1 MPFWERATIAAVVIV
16 ASIVLAKIVDVTMR
30 RVQLRAGA
38 ETRYRVLRR
47 AVMAVIVV
55 VAVLSA
61 LLVFPQVRAVAG
73 ALLASGAVIGIIV
86 GFASQRTLGN
96 FVAGILIA
104 FTQPLRIGDRVTV
117 DGVDGVVEEITLTY
131 TFIRADDDT
140 RLVVPNE
147 KLASDTIHN
156 ATIVERA
163 QRAEITVQLPLSS
176 DLENVIGLL
185 GDEVADQREPEVF
198 VSSLES
204 NATVTVRALVDDPS
218 RAERLQHDL
227 RLRAHGGCA
236 RPGSTT
242 GETFGFPRVP
252 PSGLSS
258 LGFAGD
264 ARDCFHSRPQWAAPA
279 RSVAAATT
287 TAQTRQESP

>member
-16 ASIVLAKIVDVTMR
+16 ASIVLAKIADVAMR
-30 RVQLRAGA
+30 RIQLRAGA

-47 AVMAVIVV
+47 AVTASIVF
-55 VAVLSA
+55 VALFSA

-73 ALLASGAVIGIIV
+73 GILASGAVLGIIV

-104 FTQPLRIGDRVTV
+104 FTQPLRLGDRVTV
-117 DGVDGVVEEITLTY
+117 GGVEGTVEEITLTY

-147 KLASDTIHN
+147 KLASDTIQN
-156 ATIVERA
+156 ATIVRRA

-176 DLENVIGLL
+176 DLENAIGLL
-185 GDEVADQREPEVF
+185 DAELADQRGAEVF
-198 VSSLES
+198 LSSLDG
-204 NATVTVRALVDDPS
+204 NATITVRALADDPS

-227 RLRAHGGCA
+227 RLRVHRRLRG
-236 RPGSTT
+236 
-242 GETFGFPRVP
+242 
-252 PSGLSS
+252 
-258 LGFAGD
+258 AGIY
-264 ARDCFHSRPQWAAPA
+264 A
-279 RSVAAATT
+279 
-287 TAQTRQESP
+287 